1 METGYYQMVLFEV
14 EVAGIK
20 MKPAPL
26 SCHVNL
32 HNTYLLVT
40 RQYGA
45 TSYGVNMRMVG

>member
-32 HNTYLLVT
+32 HTTYSCLD
-40 RQYGA
+40 
-45 TSYGVNMRMVG
+45 NMGSLPTA